1 MVQKI
6 FVESYGCTLSKSET
20 GLYVNKMLSEGG
32 VLVDSPESADISVI
46 GTCVVIKHTEE
57 KMLRRIG
64 ELSDHSKVRVMGCLP
79 PISAGSL
86 KDDKIEVIDPL
97 EFRKFYTG
105 KLDEIEIKEP
115 SIFEGIPINQG
126 CTGSCNFCIS
136 HIARG
141 KLVSRR
147 PEKIVNQIR
156 MQLERNIR
164 EVRITSLDTA
174 AYGKDIESNLAE
186 LIRGITN
193 IDGDFMLRVGMME
206 PRNTH
211 DILGGLLNSLDNKK
225 VFKFMHLP
233 VQSGSNRI
241 LSLMNREYQR
251 EEFEAI
257 VASFRKR
264 FRDSVLSTDIIA
276 GYHGDDEESFSDTM
290 NLLETTKPDIVNVT
304 RFSPRPFTKDFSVKT
319 PPSDKV
325 KSWTISYAEKHKEI
339 LAGNMEKFI
348 GKTRSIMITEKGKEG
363 TSVGRDLAYR
373 PVVVPGVHEIYSRLE
388 CEIVGTGNTYLIG
401 KVI

>member
-1 MVQKI
+1 MNQKI

-20 GLYVNKMLSEGG
+20 GLYVNKMLNEGG
-32 VLVDSPESADISVI
+32 VLVDSPEGADISVI

-64 ELSDHSKVRVMGCLP
+64 ELSDHSKVKVMGCLP

-86 KDDKIEVIDPL
+86 KDDRIEVIDPL

-186 LIRGITN
+186 LIKGITN
-193 IDGDFMLRVGMME
+193 IDDDFMLRVGMME

-211 DILGGLLNSLDNKK
+211 DILDDLLNSLDNQK

-241 LSLMNREYQR
+241 LSLMNREYHR

-257 VASFRKR
+257 VASFRER

-276 GYHGDDEESFSDTM
+276 GYHGDDEESFNDTM

-304 RFSPRPFTKDFSVKT
+304 RFSPRQFTKDFSVKT
-319 PPSDKV
+319 PPSDKI
-325 KSWTISYAEKHKEI
+325 KSWTRSYAEKHKEI
-339 LAGNMEKFI
+339 LEGNMEKFI

-373 PVVVPGVHEIYSRLE
+373 PVVVPGVHETYSRLE